1 MENDI
6 FGNARNVR
14 FKDLL
19 KICDDC
25 FAKFGKPRQKGS
37 HHIYKTPW
45 KGNPRINLQET
56 KDGMAKRYQIAQ
68 VRYAVEK
75 LRSMKKENDV
85 ESEGSSP

>member
-6 FGNARNVR
+6 FGNARTVR

-25 FAKFGKPRQKGS
+25 FSKFGKPRQKGS

-56 KDGMAKRYQIAQ
+56 KDGMAKRYQMAQ
-68 VRYAVEK
+68 VRDAVEK
-75 LRSMKKENDV
+75 LRSMKRDSDE
-85 ESEGSSP
+85 ESEGSSR